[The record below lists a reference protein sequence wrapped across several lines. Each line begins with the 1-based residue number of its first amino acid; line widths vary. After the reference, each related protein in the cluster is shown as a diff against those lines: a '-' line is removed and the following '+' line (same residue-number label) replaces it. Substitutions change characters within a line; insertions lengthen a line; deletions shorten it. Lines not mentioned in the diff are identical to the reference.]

1 MIHINLPMRGTL
13 LILKR
18 LLSIQCDLTVL
29 KDHMLCAQEYLKKKT
44 ESEDSLGFPSS

>member
-1 MIHINLPMRGTL
+1 MMHIHLPMRATL

-29 KDHMLCAQEYLKKKT
+29 KDHMLCAQVYFKKT
-44 ESEDSLGFPSS
+44 ESEDSLGFSSS